1 MLGLKVDPNPFETEV
16 PPTVLSVF
24 AEEGLGAPIGTIGFT
39 GG

>member
-1 MLGLKVDPNPFETEV
+1 MLGLKVDPNPFETDV

-24 AEEGLGAPIGTIGFT
+24 AEDGFGALIGTIGFT